1 MRLFGPSVL
10 NPIVPS
16 PFVGK
21 VDTAMP
27 ESATQSPARPWHVV
41 AAEAAC
47 EQDPVKLG
55 RLVKE
60 LTRALDQQ
68 RMSKL
73 KKETRESE
81 THSGGTTFNAD

>member
-1 MRLFGPSVL
+1 VL
-10 NPIVPS
+10 NPIVP
-16 PFVGK
+16 PRFVGK

-27 ESATQSPARPWHVV
+27 ESRPWLVV

-60 LTRALDQQ
+60 LTHALDQQ
-68 RMSKL
+68 RMSKP
-73 KKETRESE
+73 KKETRESA
-81 THSGGTTFNAD
+81 NA